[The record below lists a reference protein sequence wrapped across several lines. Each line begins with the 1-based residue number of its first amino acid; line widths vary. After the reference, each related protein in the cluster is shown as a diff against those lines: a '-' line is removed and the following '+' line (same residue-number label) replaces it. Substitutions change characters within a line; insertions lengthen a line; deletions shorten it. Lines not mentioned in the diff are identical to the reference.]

1 VQDKHLALAS
11 RDNRIGIVDYFISK
25 GLKLDY
31 DKALIEACKYGANNV
46 IDKLIAVGANAGA
59 YDNEALIHVLSKD
72 SVLIKKL
79 INAGAD
85 INLSKIDFN
94 KIME

>member
-1 VQDKHLALAS
+1 MGTIYPDFT
-11 RDNRIGIVDYFISK
+11 DGT
-25 GLKLDY
+25 Y

-59 YDNEALIHVLSKD
+59 YGNEALIHVLSKD